1 MLRQIVLLLIS
12 FSCTSQSAPASHD
25 NHPPPYVDSDAYEV
39 YSAILPSEWPV
50 RVAHAKMLVI
60 RSETNG
66 YEMCLHPEKDSEDMI
81 GSAIAEYVE
90 LNKKPLV
97 LQRNLSV
104 AIPYELITFKDLK
117 SAIEQGGW
125 EGFYKKYPDSGG
137 WIELSAVGFNA
148 EKTVAVVYMGHS
160 CGGLCGGGQF
170 HVLQKKEGTWVPLN
184 WKGSSCAWAS

>member
-1 MLRQIVLLLIS
+1 MLRQIVLLVIS
-12 FSCTSQSAPASHD
+12 FSCTSQSVPASHD

-60 RSETNG
+60 RSETSG
-66 YEMCLHPEKDSEDMI
+66 YGMCLHPEKDSEDMI

-97 LQRNLSV
+97 LQRNLSL
-104 AIPYELITFKDLK
+104 AIPYDLITFKDLK
-117 SAIEQGGW
+117 SAINQGGW
-125 EGFYKKYPDSGG
+125 DGFYKKYPDSGG

-170 HVLQKKEGTWVPLN
+170 HVLQKKEGKWVPLN